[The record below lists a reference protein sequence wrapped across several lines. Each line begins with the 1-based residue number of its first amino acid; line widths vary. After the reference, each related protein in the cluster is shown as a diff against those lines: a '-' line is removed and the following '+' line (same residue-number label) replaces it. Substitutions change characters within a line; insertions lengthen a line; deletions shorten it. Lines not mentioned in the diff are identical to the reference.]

1 MVVVGALMLWF
12 ALAISLADVPAFLPG
27 TEVRVVSPDL
37 LTVYA
42 SGRVE
47 EGRLSIEL
55 PLGAGS
61 EVRLLV
67 FQPDASG
74 QAIAEA
80 LTGGAALHGV
90 VSDDRDDILVRID
103 DLPQPLSLRIH
114 LLERHGV
121 ELVLITRRSP

>member
-1 MVVVGALMLWF
+1 MMDVGALMLWF
-12 ALAISLADVPAFLPG
+12 ALAVSLAEVPAFLPG

-47 EGRLSIEL
+47 EGRLSIDL

-67 FQPDASG
+67 FPPDASD

-80 LTGGAALHGV
+80 LTGGAALRGV

-103 DLPQPLSLRIH
+103 DAPQPLSLRTH
-114 LLERHGV
+114 LLERYDV
-121 ELVLITRRSP
+121 ELVLITRSSP

>member
-1 MVVVGALMLWF
+1 MVSVGALMLWF
-12 ALAISLADVPAFLPG
+12 ALAVSLAEVPAFPPG

-47 EGRLSIEL
+47 EGRLSIDL

-67 FQPDASG
+67 FPPDASD

-90 VSDDRDDILVRID
+90 VSDDRDDILVRVD
-103 DLPQPLSLRIH
+103 DQPDGLSLRTH
-114 LLERHGV
+114 LLERHGI
-121 ELVLITRRSP
+121 ELVLVTRRSP